1 MTVEEPK
8 ENASQ
13 GKLDARCGNKDHRIL
28 PSQLL
33 ALSKVALFILLS
45 GMICQATG
53 GLGSWGGLGN
63 VPSTSHCFLLKSFRS
78 MERAASGVLLERT

>member
-1 MTVEEPK
+1 MHPK
-8 ENASQ
+8 ENWMQ
-13 GKLDARCGNKDHRIL
+13 DVGIKTTGFF

-45 GMICQATG
+45 DMICQATG

-78 MERAASGVLLERT
+78 MERAALGVLLERT

>member
-1 MTVEEPK
+1 MQDVGIKT
-8 ENASQ
+8 A
-13 GKLDARCGNKDHRIL
+13 GFF

-45 GMICQATG
+45 GMVCQATG

-63 VPSTSHCFLLKSFRS
+63 VTPTSHCFLLKWYEVYGKAGCRS
-78 MERAASGVLLERT
+78 TLGKN